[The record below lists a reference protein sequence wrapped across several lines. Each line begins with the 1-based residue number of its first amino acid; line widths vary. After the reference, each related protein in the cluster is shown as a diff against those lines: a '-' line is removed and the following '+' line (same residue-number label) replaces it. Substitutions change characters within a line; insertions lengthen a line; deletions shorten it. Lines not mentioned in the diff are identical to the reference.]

1 MCWSLK
7 NRSGRRGEEEE
18 LHKRVRTDIGEEA
31 TETTKEKEKLDGSV
45 ERTVVC
51 FVALLRTF

>member
-1 MCWSLK
+1 
-7 NRSGRRGEEEE
+7 
-18 LHKRVRTDIGEEA
+18 VRTDIGEEA

-51 FVALLRTF
+51 FAALLRRFHANEEEEEPYLKS